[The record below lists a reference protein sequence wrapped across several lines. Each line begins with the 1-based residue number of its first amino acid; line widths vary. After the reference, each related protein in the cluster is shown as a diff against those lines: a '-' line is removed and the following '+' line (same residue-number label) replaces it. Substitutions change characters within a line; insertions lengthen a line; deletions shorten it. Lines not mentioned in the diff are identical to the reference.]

1 MTDACRHNGIVP
13 DKAAAL
19 CVADGIEP
27 GDAVVLCIQYVA
39 VLRVH
44 RQPAHVDEECAA
56 EHFTRIKRRFFKG
69 KEAFR
74 RLAEISILMR
84 IGKLVIVRDLR
95 QYRTLDSRT
104 IRCKRRREFLNAA
117 CLDKPRRPVQ
127 ILTRGI

>member
-56 EHFTRIKRRFFKG
+56 EHFARIKRRFFKR
-69 KEAFR
+69 KEALR
-74 RLAEISILMR
+74 RLAEIKVLMR

-95 QYRTLDSRT
+95 QYRTPDGRA
-104 IRCKRRREFLNAA
+104 IRRKRCREFLDAA
-117 CLDKPRRPVQ
+117 RLDKPRRPVQ
-127 ILTRGI
+127 ILT

>member
-56 EHFTRIKRRFFKG
+56 KHFACIKRRFFKG
-69 KEAFR
+69 KEALR
-74 RLAEISILMR
+74 RLAEIKVLMR

-95 QYRTLDSRT
+95 QYRTLDGRT
-104 IRCKRRREFLNAA
+104 IRCKRRREFLDAVR
-117 CLDKPRRPVQ
+117 LDEPGRLVQ
-127 ILTRGI
+127 ILARGI